1 MTNRPRAIPVRAL
14 LLVGA
19 AVGGWFA
26 LLDLFEVVETPF
38 FTADANEF
46 RGLANNLSRSAVT
59 LISTVCGCLFFA
71 VPFAANMYT
80 PQIIETFWRGR
91 THRAVIGLYVFSAA
105 NALWLTSLPAR
116 DGAIPQVHLAATFAL
131 VTFSLILL
139 PPYLFALFRLLDP
152 ESVVARV
159 GADVVA
165 AMAPPK
171 RPRTEPPTE
180 PAGEGGASEAVEALD
195 RTSAT
200 GRHALTTAEP
210 VFVGDLDV
218 AAEERAQSRLERR
231 INELGAVM
239 LRTLERGEREFAI
252 DAVGML
258 VAAAKEWSRLKPRHA
273 PSFFAVDSRRLHG
286 ASPAA
291 IRMIGVERLWVDL
304 TLLRQLGRA
313 FTSALMRAPDVVG
326 AVARGL
332 RHYAVN
338 AAEARDEPAVRLAI
352 RFLNNFMRDAVARLD
367 DHAIYDLLFQAGEM
381 GAQIWKRHGALVVA
395 AVRRLDLYGR
405 RAAAAGRPFAHA
417 LVAYDVGRI
426 LVSAEEGSAHYAD
439 LLTAFLSI
447 GAHPDRA
454 GEAPHRL
461 FVKARAVTAA
471 RLAASGRERAGEA
484 VFVSLRDVAPEVLRG
499 AVDEVLGISDPWFWE
514 VTDRQENVDWL
525 PPAARAW
532 LTERTARFAAE

>member
-1 MTNRPRAIPVRAL
+1 MTTRPRAIPFRAL

-26 LLDLFEVVETPF
+26 LLDLLEVVETPF

-116 DGAIPQVHLAATFAL
+116 DGAIPQVHLAASFAL
-131 VTFSLILL
+131 VTASLVLL

-159 GADVVA
+159 GADVVT
-165 AMAPPK
+165 AMAPAK
-171 RPRTEPPTE
+171 RPRGAPSADV
-180 PAGEGGASEAVEALD
+180 AGGGGASEAVETLD

-210 VFVGDLDV
+210 AVGADD

-258 VAAAKEWSRLKPRHA
+258 VAAAKEWSRLKPFHA

-313 FTSALMRAPDVVG
+313 FSSALMRAPDVVG

-381 GAQIWKRHGALVVA
+381 GAQIWKRHGALVVV

-426 LVSAEEGSAHYAD
+426 LVSAEEKSAHYAD
-439 LLTAFLSI
+439 LLTAFLTI

-525 PPAARAW
+525 PPSARAW
-532 LTERTARFAAE
+532 LTERAARVGAE